1 MVNLIMKFAVD
12 KIDNGVVLLENIKDN
27 SKVEVSL
34 DKLPL
39 DVKETDIL
47 VYKNNKYEKDDNEKE
62 ERLRLIEEK
71 MNKLRKDR

>member
-1 MVNLIMKFAVD
+1 MKYAVD

>member
-1 MVNLIMKFAVD
+1 MKFAVD

-47 VYKNNKYEKDDNEKE
+47 VYKNNKYEKDYIEKE

>member
-1 MVNLIMKFAVD
+1 MKFAVD
-12 KIDNGVVLLENIKDN
+12 KIDNGIVLLENIKDN

>member
-1 MVNLIMKFAVD
+1 MKCAVD

>member
-1 MVNLIMKFAVD
+1 MKFAVD

-39 DVKETDIL
+39 DIKETDIL
-47 VYKNNKYEKDDNEKE
+47 IYKNDKYEKDDNEKE

>member
-1 MVNLIMKFAVD
+1 MKFAVD

-39 DVKETDIL
+39 DIKETDIL

>member
-1 MVNLIMKFAVD
+1 MKFAVD

-27 SKVEVSL
+27 SKLEVSL

>member
-1 MVNLIMKFAVD
+1 MKFAVD

-27 SKVEVSL
+27 FKVEVSL

>member
-1 MVNLIMKFAVD
+1 MKFAVD

-39 DVKETDIL
+39 DVKETNIL

>member
-1 MVNLIMKFAVD
+1 MKFAVD

-34 DKLPL
+34 DKLTL

>member
-1 MVNLIMKFAVD
+1 MKFAVD
-12 KIDNGVVLLENIKDN
+12 KIDNSVVLLENIKDN

-39 DVKETDIL
+39 DIKETDIL
-47 VYKNNKYEKDDNEKE
+47 IYKNDKYEKDDNEKE

>member
-1 MVNLIMKFAVD
+1 MKFAVD

-47 VYKNNKYEKDDNEKE
+47 IYKNNKYEKDDNEKE

>member
-1 MVNLIMKFAVD
+1 MKFAVD

-39 DVKETDIL
+39 GVKETDIL

>member
-1 MVNLIMKFAVD
+1 MNFAVD

>member
-1 MVNLIMKFAVD
+1 MKFAVD

-27 SKVEVSL
+27 SKVEVNL

>member
-1 MVNLIMKFAVD
+1 MKFAVD

-27 SKVEVSL
+27 SKIEVSL

>member
-1 MVNLIMKFAVD
+1 MKFSVD

-27 SKVEVSL
+27 SKIEVSL

>member
-1 MVNLIMKFAVD
+1 MKFAVD

-34 DKLPL
+34 DKLPF

-62 ERLRLIEEK
+62 ERLRLIEGK

>member
-1 MVNLIMKFAVD
+1 MKFAVD